1 MKTHRIVTGFIVGVL
16 ASVSLLMS
24 TGTANAAVHS
34 LSFSG
39 EVFNYSGGVLS
50 STNAK
55 VLLSYDQNA
64 VVVGTPYTLD
74 LTGTLSG
81 GGNANGL
88 LTNMVFAFKD
98 TGGNTVFSGSE
109 AAPAQF
115 HIVGNS
121 AAILGDYIGSSVSPI
136 PGLGPSGSFSIGL
149 SGWNGITT
157 SGSGSGGTFTTAVPE
172 AGSSAA
178 MAMLVVGGCIVGVRN
193 RRR

>member
-1 MKTHRIVTGFIVGVL
+1 MKRHRILTGFIVGVL
-16 ASVSLLMS
+16 ASISLLMAA
-24 TGTANAAVHS
+24 GAANAAVHS

-50 STNAK
+50 STNST
-55 VLLSYDQNA
+55 VLLSYDHSP
-64 VVVGTPYTLD
+64 VTVGTPYTLD

-88 LTNMVFAFKD
+88 LTNMVFTFKD
-98 TGGNTVFSGSE
+98 GGGNTVFTGSE
-109 AAPAQF
+109 AGPAEF

-121 AAILGDYIGSSVSPI
+121 AAILGNYIGNSTNPI
-136 PGLGPSGSFSIGL
+136 PGLDPGGSFSIGL

-172 AGSSAA
+172 AGSSTA
-178 MAMLVVGGCIVGVRN
+178 MALLVVGGCIVGVRN